1 MPSPSPCHLLQP
13 TIWKPAKISGS
24 SGGAPRISGNPVV
37 DALLYLRGI
46 DAAAADDFLKP
57 KLANLTDPFTL
68 PNMAEAVA
76 RVTAAINNNKLI
88 ALYGDYDVDGV
99 TSLTI
104 LKRGIEALGGC
115 VHCFLPH
122 RMDEGYGL
130 SADGISRLLDECQPD
145 LVMAVDCGTSS
156 VAEGKILAEKTID
169 LVVLD
174 HHQPGSEGAAD
185 AIAIVNPQ
193 LGENQHYL
201 CSAGLAFKFLHA
213 MLKSAPEFRDK
224 FDIRSIL
231 DLTATGTVADL
242 VPLEGDNRILVKA
255 GLKQLTSTKNHGL
268 KALLAVAGV
277 KSSPVSSDIGFR
289 IGPRLNAAGRLDTAM
304 DALNLLTAD
313 DSTTA
318 QSIASLLDTR
328 NRDRQSLEKDV
339 LDQALEQLRTSH
351 PSTLPAAIVLA
362 DERWHPGVVGIVA
375 SRIMRT
381 YHRPTFI
388 IGFDESGIGKGSGRS
403 ISGIDLVAHIQKAMK
418 HLIKGGGHAAAAG
431 ISIEKS
437 NVDAFRDALCASIST
452 ADDAL
457 FHPYITPDIEL
468 TGDQLSLN
476 LLDDLEHVAPYG
488 MGNPEPLFCL
498 REASCIGE
506 PKALKDKHWKFRIAD
521 QSGGPAVDCIWFSG
535 VEKLPELPSGE
546 WDLVFNVQRNEW
558 RGQQSIQLLIRALK
572 ASGEE

>member
-1 MPSPSPCHLLQP
+1 MPSNSPCHLLP
-13 TIWKPAKISGS
+13 STVWKPAKVSGS

-46 DAAAADDFLKP
+46 DAADADDFLKP
-57 KLANLTDPFTL
+57 KLANLTDPLAL
-68 PNMAEAVA
+68 PNMAAAVE
-76 RVTAAINNNKLI
+76 RVVTAINNNELI

-104 LKRGIEALGGC
+104 LKRGIEAIGGR

-130 SADGISRLLDECQPD
+130 SADGIVRLLEECQPD

-156 VAEGKILAEKTID
+156 VAEGKILAEKAID
-169 LVVLD
+169 LLVLD
-174 HHQPGSEGAAD
+174 HHQPGAEGTPD
-185 AIAIVNPQ
+185 AVAIVNPQ
-193 LGENQHYL
+193 LGEDQHYL

-213 MLKSAPEFRDK
+213 LLKSAPQFREK
-224 FDIRSIL
+224 FDIRSVL
-231 DLTATGTVADL
+231 DLAATGTVADL
-242 VPLEGDNRILVKA
+242 VPLKGDNRILVKA
-255 GLKQLTSTKNHGL
+255 GLRQLTSTKNLGL

-277 KSSPVSSDIGFR
+277 KSAPVSSDIGFR

-313 DSTTA
+313 DSTAA

-328 NRDRQSLEKDV
+328 NRDRQALEKDV
-339 LDQALEQLRTSH
+339 LDQALAQLRENH
-351 PSTLPAAIVLA
+351 PTTLPKTIVLA

-375 SRIMRT
+375 SRIMRS

-388 IGFDESGIGKGSGRS
+388 IGFDDTGIGKGSGRS
-403 ISGIDLVAHIQKAMK
+403 ISGIDLVAHIEKAMV

-431 ISIEKS
+431 ISIEKD
-437 NVDAFRDALCASIST
+437 NVDAFRDALNASVST

-457 FHPYITPDIEL
+457 FHPSITPDIEL
-468 TGDQLSLN
+468 TGDQLSLA

-506 PKALKDKHWKFRIAD
+506 PRALKEKHWKFRITD
-521 QSGGPAVDCIWFSG
+521 QSGGPAVDAIWFSG
-535 VEKLPELPSGE
+535 VEKMPELPTGE
-546 WDLVFNVQRNEW
+546 WDLVFNLQRNEW
-558 RGQQSIQLLIRALK
+558 RGHQSVQMLVRALK
-572 ASGEE
+572 PSTEA

>member
-1 MPSPSPCHLLQP
+1 MSTNAPCHLLP
-13 TIWKPAKISGS
+13 SPVWRPARVSGS
-24 SGGAPRISGNPVV
+24 SGGAPRITGNPVV

-46 DAAAADDFLKP
+46 EAADADDFLKP
-57 KLANLTDPFTL
+57 KLANLTDPLTL
-68 PNMAEAVA
+68 PNMAGAVA
-76 RVTAAINNNKLI
+76 RVISAIKNNELI

-104 LKRGIEALGGC
+104 LKRGIEALGGR

-130 SADGISRLLDECQPD
+130 SADGIARLLDECPPD

-156 VAEGKILAEKTID
+156 IAEGKILAEKAID
-169 LVVLD
+169 LLVLD
-174 HHQPGSEGAAD
+174 HHQPGPDGTPD
-185 AIAIVNPQ
+185 AVAIVNPQ

-213 MLKSAPEFRDK
+213 LLKSASEFREK
-224 FDIRSIL
+224 FDVRSVL

-255 GLKQLTSTKNHGL
+255 GIRQLSSTKNHGL
-268 KALLAVAGV
+268 KALMAVAGV
-277 KSSPVSSDIGFR
+277 KNKPVASDIAFR

-304 DALNLLTAD
+304 DALDLLISKDT
-313 DSTTA
+313 STA

-328 NRDRQSLEKDV
+328 NRDRQAIEKDV
-339 LDQALEQLRTSH
+339 QDQALAQLRESY
-351 PSTLPAAIVLA
+351 PVSLPPAIVLA

-375 SRIMRT
+375 SRIMRS

-403 ISGIDLVAHIQKAMK
+403 IAGIDLVAQIQNAMV

-431 ISIEKS
+431 ISIEK
-437 NVDAFRDALCASIST
+437 NQVDAFRDALCSSIST

-457 FHPYITPDIEL
+457 FQQTITPDIEL
-468 TGDQLSLN
+468 TGDQLSLA

-488 MGNPEPLFCL
+488 MGNAEPLFCI
-498 REASCIGE
+498 REASCMGE
-506 PKALKDKHWKFRIAD
+506 PRSLKDKHWKFRITD
-521 QSGGPAVDCIWFSG
+521 QSGGPAVDAIWFSG
-535 VEKLPELPSGE
+535 VEKMPELPTGE
-546 WDLVFNVQRNEW
+546 WDLVFNLQRNEW
-558 RGQQSIQLLIRALK
+558 RGQQSVQLLIRALK
-572 ASGEE
+572 PSIES